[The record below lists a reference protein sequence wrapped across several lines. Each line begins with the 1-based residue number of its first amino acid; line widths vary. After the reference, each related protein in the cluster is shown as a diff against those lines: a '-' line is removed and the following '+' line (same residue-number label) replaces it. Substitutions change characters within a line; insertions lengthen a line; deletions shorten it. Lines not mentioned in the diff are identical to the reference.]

1 MSPLQTP
8 ANLSL
13 KHRCYLGLVRWLAQL
28 PLPLLQTMGG
38 IVGRVVYR
46 VSGSYRCHFD
56 ANLAQAMG
64 PEAAAQ
70 IGPVAQ
76 IETGKAIFELPWLWL
91 HPRGE
96 ILRTL
101 RRVEGWQ
108 HVQAARAAGKG
119 ILFLTPHLGCFE
131 ITAQYAASHADAA
144 PITVLFRP
152 PRQRWA
158 ESILR
163 YGRTREGMNVA
174 PADLSGVRRLI
185 RALKSGESVGLLP
198 DQVPAAG
205 QGAWLPW
212 FGKPAYTMTLAAR
225 LAQTGASVIFAY
237 AERLPKG
244 DGFVLTC
251 TAPAAP
257 LPLDDLEATAAAIND
272 NLMALIQRC
281 PAQYLW
287 GYNRYK
293 PPKGSSDGVPPT
305 ESDRPASAQVESGT

>member
-1 MSPLQTP
+1 MSQLQTP
-8 ANLSL
+8 ENLSI
-13 KHRCYLGLVRWLAQL
+13 KHRCYLGLVRLLARL
-28 PLPLLQTMGG
+28 PLWVLQATGAL
-38 IVGRVVYR
+38 IGRCVYR
-46 VSGSYRCHFD
+46 VSASYRQHFNG
-56 ANLAQAMG
+56 NLTQAFG
-64 PEAAAQ
+64 VEAAIR
-70 IGPVAQ
+70 IGRNARA
-76 IETGKAIFELPWLWL
+76 EAGRAIFELPWLWL
-91 HPRGE
+91 HTRAE
-96 ILRTL
+96 ILRTI
-101 RRVEGWQ
+101 RRVEGWE

-131 ITAQYAASHADAA
+131 ITAQYAASHVDAS

-163 YGRTREGMNVA
+163 YGRTRVGMDVA

-185 RALKSGESVGLLP
+185 RALKSGDSVGLLP
-198 DQVPAAG
+198 DQVPPAG

-244 DGFVLTC
+244 KGFILTC
-251 TAPAAP
+251 APPVAP
-257 LPLDDLEATAAAIND
+257 LPLDDLEETAAAINV
-272 NLMALIQRC
+272 NLMQLICRC
-281 PAQYLW
+281 PDQYLW

-293 PPKGSSDGVPPT
+293 MPRGGDA
-305 ESDRPASAQVESGT
+305 ESHRQTGAQVESER

>member
-1 MSPLQTP
+1 MSELQTP
-8 ANLSL
+8 AGLSF
-13 KHRCYLGLVRWLAQL
+13 KHRCYLSLVRWLARL
-28 PLPLLQTMGG
+28 PLPVLQTMGG
-38 IVGRVVYR
+38 LVGRLVYR
-46 VSGSYRCHFD
+46 VSASYRHHLD
-56 ANLAQAMG
+56 ANLSQAFG
-64 PEAAAQ
+64 AEAAAQ
-70 IGPVAQ
+70 MSPTVRV
-76 IETGKAIFELPWLWL
+76 ETGKAIFELPWLWL
-91 HPRGE
+91 HPRAE
-96 ILRTL
+96 ILSTL
-101 RRVEGWQ
+101 RRVEGWA

-131 ITAQYAASHADAA
+131 ITAQYAASQPDAS

-163 YGRTREGMNVA
+163 FGRTREGMEVA

-198 DQVPAAG
+198 DQVPPAG

-244 DGFVLTC
+244 QGFALTC
-251 TAPAAP
+251 TPPEAP
-257 LPLDDLEATAAAIND
+257 LPLEDLEATAAAIND
-272 NLMALIQRC
+272 NLMQLIRRC
-281 PAQYLW
+281 PTQYLW
-287 GYNRYK
+287 GYDRYK
-293 PPKGSSDGVPPT
+293 PPRGSA
-305 ESDRPASAQVESGT
+305 EEAQRPASAQVESGT

>member
-1 MSPLQTP
+1 MSEMQTP

-13 KHRCYLGLVRWLAQL
+13 KHRCYLGMVRWLAQL
-28 PLPLLQTMGG
+28 PLPILQAMGG
-38 IVGRVVYR
+38 LVGRVVYR
-46 VSGSYRCHFD
+46 VSGTYRHHFD
-56 ANLAQAMG
+56 VNLAQAFG
-64 PEAAAQ
+64 SEAVPQ
-70 IGPVAQ
+70 IGPVARA
-76 IETGKAIFELPWLWL
+76 EAGKAIFELPWLWL

-96 ILRTL
+96 ILSTL
-101 RRVEGWQ
+101 RRVEGWE
-108 HVQAARAAGKG
+108 HVQAAQAAGKG

-131 ITAQYAASHADAA
+131 ITAQYAASHPDAS

-163 YGRTREGMNVA
+163 FGRTRAGMEVA

-198 DQVPAAG
+198 DQVPPAG

-212 FGKPAYTMTLAAR
+212 FGKSAYTMTLAAR

-244 DGFVLTC
+244 QGFVLTC
-251 TAPAAP
+251 VPPEAP
-257 LPLDDLEATAAAIND
+257 LPLEDLEATAAAING
-272 NLMALIQRC
+272 NLMQLIRRC
-281 PAQYLW
+281 PTQYLW
-287 GYNRYK
+287 GYHRYK
-293 PPKGSSDGVPPT
+293 APRGSG
-305 ESDRPASAQVESGT
+305 EEAQRPASAQVESGT

>member
-1 MSPLQTP
+1 MSRLQTP
-8 ANLSL
+8 DNLSL
-13 KHRCYLGLVRWLAQL
+13 KHRCYLSLVRALARL
-28 PLPLLQTMGG
+28 PLPVLQSIGG
-38 IVGRVVYR
+38 VVGRLVYR
-46 VSGSYRCHFD
+46 FSAGHRRYFD
-56 ANLAQAMG
+56 ANLAQAVG
-64 PEAAAQ
+64 SELAKKISVRTQ
-70 IGPVAQ
+70 TEG
-76 IETGKAIFELPWLWL
+76 GKTVFELPWLWL
-91 HPRGE
+91 HPRE
-96 ILRTL
+96 QVLQTL
-101 RRVEGWQ
+101 HSVEGWQ
-108 HVQAARAAGKG
+108 HVQAARAKGKG

-131 ITAQYAASHADAA
+131 ITAQYAASQPDAA

-163 YGRTREGMNVA
+163 YGRTREGMQIA

-237 AERLPKG
+237 AERLPEG
-244 DGFVLTC
+244 RGFILSC
-251 TAPAAP
+251 RPPLSP
-257 LPLDDLEATAAAIND
+257 LPVDDLEETAAAINQE
-272 NLMALIQRC
+272 LMQLISCC
-281 PAQYLW
+281 PEQYLW

-293 PPKGSSDGVPPT
+293 TPRGSNEQPPEMTTHEQSTSTDH
-305 ESDRPASAQVESGT
+305 A

>member
-1 MSPLQTP
+1 MSSLQTP

-28 PLPLLQTMGG
+28 PLPVLQAMGG
-38 IVGRVVYR
+38 MLGHLVYR
-46 VSGSYRCHFD
+46 CSAGYRRHFD
-56 ANLAQAMG
+56 ANLAQAFG
-64 PEAAAQ
+64 SEAVAR
-70 IGPVAQ
+70 IGLVARA
-76 IETGKAIFELPWLWL
+76 EAGKAIFELPWLWL
-91 HPRGE
+91 HPRAE
-96 ILRTL
+96 ILSTL

-108 HVQAARAAGKG
+108 HVQAAQAAGKG

-131 ITAQYAASHADAA
+131 ITAQYAASHPDAS

-163 YGRTREGMNVA
+163 YGRTREGMAVA

-185 RALKSGESVGLLP
+185 RALKAGESVGLLP
-198 DQVPAAG
+198 DQVPPAG

-212 FGKPAYTMTLAAR
+212 FGQPAYTMTLAAR

-244 DGFVLTC
+244 QGFILTC
-251 TAPAAP
+251 TPPGEP
-257 LPLDDLEATAAAIND
+257 LPLDDLEATAAAINR
-272 NLMALIQRC
+272 NLMQLICRC
-281 PAQYLW
+281 PTQYLW

-293 PPKGSSDGVPPT
+293 TPR
-305 ESDRPASAQVESGT
+305 ELN

>member
-1 MSPLQTP
+1 MSQLQTP
-8 ANLSL
+8 DNLSL
-13 KHRCYLGLVRWLAQL
+13 KHRCYLSLVRGLARL
-28 PLPLLQTMGG
+28 PLPVLQAIGG
-38 IVGRVVYR
+38 VIGRLVYR
-46 VSGSYRCHFD
+46 LSAGHRRYFD
-56 ANLAQAMG
+56 ANLIQAVG
-64 PEAAAQ
+64 PDLARQ
-70 IGPVAQ
+70 ISARTQAEG
-76 IETGKAIFELPWLWL
+76 GKTVFELPWLWL
-91 HPRGE
+91 HPRE
-96 ILRTL
+96 QILQTIRS
-101 RRVEGWQ
+101 VEGWQ

-131 ITAQYAASHADAA
+131 ITAQYAASHPDAA

-163 YGRTREGMNVA
+163 YGRTREGMDVA

-198 DQVPAAG
+198 DQVPPAG

-237 AERLPKG
+237 AERLPRG
-244 DGFVLTC
+244 QGFALTC
-251 TAPAAP
+251 KAPTTP
-257 LPLDDLEATAAAIND
+257 LPLDDLEATAASINQE
-272 NLMALIQRC
+272 LMKLISSC
-281 PAQYLW
+281 PEQYLW

-293 PPKGSSDGVPPT
+293 RPGGAEPPPG
-305 ESDRPASAQVESGT
+305 AA